1 MAQQATA
8 AAVPF
13 SFVLFSLIPFLFIAQ
28 IRAQSAQGPSGS
40 AAAATGPVNITGILE
55 KAGQF
60 NTFMSFLG
68 RTQVGNQ
75 INNQVNNS
83 HDGMTV
89 LAPTDNAFQNLP
101 TGTLNRLN
109 DQQQVQLVLFHVL
122 PKFYSIDNLQTV
134 SNPVRTQAS
143 GQDGGVFGLNFTG
156 QPNQNQVN
164 VTSGPVNT
172 TIYNAIR
179 KDFPLAVYQV
189 DKVLLPQEFFQTKS
203 SSPPSSN
210 ATNGDSS
217 DTNGKPP
224 SDKAT
229 SPSPSPSDS
238 NRMTSVGFL
247 GLVSGISLFCLGL
260 I

>member
-1 MAQQATA
+1 MAQTTA
-8 AAVPF
+8 VHF
-13 SFVLFSLIPFLFIAQ
+13 SFILLSLTLFLLAAQ
-28 IRAQSAQGPSGS
+28 IEAQSSSAQGPSGS
-40 AAAATGPVNITGILE
+40 SSSAGAANITGILE

-60 NTFMSFLG
+60 NTFISFLG

-83 HDGMTV
+83 NDGMTV

-101 TGTLNRLN
+101 SGTLNRLT
-109 DQQQVQLVLFHVL
+109 DQQQVQLVLFHVI
-122 PKFYSIDNLQTV
+122 PKFYGIDNLQTV

-143 GQDGGVFGLNFTG
+143 GQNGGVFGLNFTG

-179 KDFPLAVYQV
+179 KEFPLAVYQV
-189 DKVLLPQEFFQTKS
+189 DKVLLPQEFFESSNKTS
-203 SSPPSSN
+203 SSPPPTSN
-210 ATNGDSS
+210 GNSS
-217 DTNGKPP
+217 DAANGNPP
-224 SDKAT
+224 SDD
-229 SPSPSPSDS
+229 PSSAAHS
-238 NRMTSVGFL
+238 NRMTTVGF
-247 GLVSGISLFCLGL
+247 GLVSALLLFCMGF

>member
-1 MAQQATA
+1 MAQTA
-8 AAVPF
+8 AVHFPF
-13 SFVLFSLIPFLFIAQ
+13 ILLSLTLFLLAAHQIEAQ
-28 IRAQSAQGPSGS
+28 SSSAQGPSGS
-40 AAAATGPVNITGILE
+40 SSSAGAANITGILE

-60 NTFMSFLG
+60 NTFISFLG

-83 HDGMTV
+83 NDGMTV

-101 TGTLNRLN
+101 SGTLNRLT
-109 DQQQVQLVLFHVL
+109 DQQQVQLVLFHVI
-122 PKFYSIDNLQTV
+122 PKFYGIDNLQTV

-143 GQDGGVFGLNFTG
+143 GQNGGVFGLNFTG

-179 KDFPLAVYQV
+179 KEFPLAVYQV
-189 DKVLLPQEFFQTKS
+189 DKVLLPQEFFETSNKTSSSSS
-203 SSPPSSN
+203 SSPPPS
-210 ATNGDSS
+210 ANGNSS
-217 DTNGKPP
+217 DAANGNPP
-224 SDKAT
+224 SDDPSSAT
-229 SPSPSPSDS
+229 RS
-238 NRMTSVGFL
+238 NRMTTVGF
-247 GLVSGISLFCLGL
+247 GLVSGLLFFCMGF